1 MRQSDMKDQPIDR
14 QTRPAQGFAQA
25 CDEILIVQLP
35 AFFAGEPVNDIDER
49 SRAYDRL
56 QFCHWILCSARA
68 GYASSTR
75 GLRYVC
81 DLLQRLDEADGGVN
95 QTFTLVEASRVRI
108 CRRGIQDQAP
118 VVLAGAD

>member
-56 QFCHWILCSARA
+56 QFCHWILCSVGPGTPPPTGACDMCA
-68 GYASSTR
+68 ISSNGLTKPMAESTR
-75 GLRYVC
+75 PS
-81 DLLQRLDEADGGVN
+81 RL
-95 QTFTLVEASRVRI
+95 
-108 CRRGIQDQAP
+108 
-118 VVLAGAD
+118 